1 METMKRLI
9 LICLILAAAVAQAQN
24 PIHKDTIVG
33 TDGVHKVSPAVGE
46 GSEVDSSFWSD
57 SRIPHSV
64 LRRHRTGM
72 GLTISG
78 SVMTVLGTV
87 LLIASPNNVQ
97 TRTGPGYAAVNFSGA
112 AAFGLILDLA
122 GLPMTIAGAVKLAK
136 SRRQARQAVKGR
148 VDKDFY

>member
-1 METMKRLI
+1 MKTLI
-9 LICLILAAAVAQAQN
+9 LICLILIAAVAQAQT
-24 PIHKDTIVG
+24 PLHTDTIVS
-33 TDGVHKVSPAVGE
+33 TYRSPKSAPAAGE

-57 SRIPHSV
+57 RRIPHSV

-78 SVMTVLGTV
+78 SVMTVLGT
-87 LLIASPNNVQ
+87 LLIIASPNNVQ
-97 TRTGPGYAAVNFSGA
+97 TKSGPGYAAVNFSGA

-136 SRRQARQAVKGR
+136 SRRQARQAVAGR
-148 VDKDFY
+148 VDKGFY